1 MTKPKPKPKKTTKP
15 AKTPASPVVEP
26 RKPGRPKGSGIIHE
40 PTKEKKDELVNRIA
54 EGEPLLWI
62 RRSGW
67 DPEGPNAGQPMPGT
81 TLLWE
86 WEEED
91 PEFSERIARA
101 REAGQT
107 NILEGTFFIADD
119 SSDDFRMGAKSGLVK
134 TDAVDRAKLRIWQRL
149 QLADRLNP
157 KTHAPGKRLMD
168 GEGNPV
174 MPTEI
179 QIVGVAAKKA
189 VDAMAGVSGVK
200 PVRKTS
206 ASRADKSRT

>member
-1 MTKPKPKPKKTTKP
+1 MTKPKPKPKPKKTTKP

-26 RKPGRPKGSGIIHE
+26 KKLGRPKGSGITHE
-40 PTKEKKDELVNRIA
+40 PTQEKKDELVERIA

-67 DPEGPNAGQPMPGT
+67 KDDGPNAGQPMPST
-81 TLLWE
+81 TLIRTWGE
-86 WEEED
+86 QD
-91 PEFSERIARA
+91 PSFAERIAHA
-101 REAGQT
+101 REDGQT

-119 SSDDFRMGAKSGLVK
+119 AEHDFRMGNKGQIIK

-157 KTHAPGKRLMD
+157 RTHAPGKRIMD

-174 MPTEI
+174 MPSEI

-200 PVRKTS
+200 ARK
-206 ASRADKSRT
+206 K